1 MQGLR
6 YDKYDKSRKWGTQ
19 KTRIII
25 ILIGLILSFNQR
37 MNKKI
42 ALNLAAVFVST
53 ILVGIGSITSV
64 VYAQV
69 EEQEGNLAGKVAK
82 LQVVIDT
89 CDQKIRDGG
98 PVWEG
103 VKNDCFKVVDS
114 FNLVMSE
121 ALKNNSVSIE
131 NILYGK

>member
-1 MQGLR
+1 MRLPEANKQFA
-6 YDKYDKSRKWGTQ
+6 
-19 KTRIII
+19 
-25 ILIGLILSFNQR
+25 LIF
-37 MNKKI
+37 
-42 ALNLAAVFVST
+42 AAVFTSIIV
-53 ILVGIGSITSV
+53 IGIGSITSV

-103 VKNDCFKVVDS
+103 VKDDCFKVVDA

-121 ALKNNSVSIE
+121 TLRNNNQSIE

>member
-1 MQGLR
+1 M
-6 YDKYDKSRKWGTQ
+6 
-19 KTRIII
+19 RIPEANKQFA
-25 ILIGLILSFNQR
+25 LIFA
-37 MNKKI
+37 
-42 ALNLAAVFVST
+42 ALFTST
-53 ILVGIGSITSV
+53 IVIGIGSITTV

-69 EEQEGNLAGKVAK
+69 EVQEGNLAGKVAK

-103 VKNDCFKVVDS
+103 VKDDCFKVVDS

>member
-1 MQGLR
+1 
-6 YDKYDKSRKWGTQ
+6 
-19 KTRIII
+19 RIPEVNKQFA
-25 ILIGLILSFNQR
+25 LIF
-37 MNKKI
+37 
-42 ALNLAAVFVST
+42 AAIFTST
-53 ILVGIGSITSV
+53 IVIGIGSITSV
-64 VYAQV
+64 VYAQI
-69 EEQEGNLAGKVAK
+69 EEQEGNLAGKVAM

-103 VKNDCFKVVDS
+103 VKDDCFKVVDA

-121 ALKNNSVSIE
+121 TLRNNNASIE

>member
-1 MQGLR
+1 
-6 YDKYDKSRKWGTQ
+6 
-19 KTRIII
+19 
-25 ILIGLILSFNQR
+25 
-37 MNKKI
+37 MNKMI
-42 ALNLAAVFVST
+42 ALILAAVFVST
-53 ILVGIGSITSV
+53 IVIGIGSITSV
-64 VYAQV
+64 VYTQV

-103 VKNDCFKVVDS
+103 VKDDCFKVVDS

>member
-1 MQGLR
+1 
-6 YDKYDKSRKWGTQ
+6 
-19 KTRIII
+19 
-25 ILIGLILSFNQR
+25 

-42 ALNLAAVFVST
+42 ALILTAVFVST
-53 ILVGIGSITSV
+53 ILVGTGIITSV

-69 EEQEGNLAGKVAK
+69 EEQEGNLAGKVAM

-89 CDQKIRDGG
+89 CDQKIREGG

-103 VKNDCFKVVDS
+103 VKDDCFKVVDA

-121 ALKNNSVSIE
+121 TLRNNNASIE
-131 NILYGK
+131 NILYG

>member
-1 MQGLR
+1 M
-6 YDKYDKSRKWGTQ
+6 
-19 KTRIII
+19 RIPEVNKQFA
-25 ILIGLILSFNQR
+25 LIF
-37 MNKKI
+37 
-42 ALNLAAVFVST
+42 AAIFTST
-53 ILVGIGSITSV
+53 IVIGIGSITSV
-64 VYAQV
+64 VYAQM

-103 VKNDCFKVVDS
+103 VKDDCFKVVDA

-121 ALKNNSVSIE
+121 TLRNNNASIE

>member
-1 MQGLR
+1 M
-6 YDKYDKSRKWGTQ
+6 
-19 KTRIII
+19 RILEANKQFV
-25 ILIGLILSFNQR
+25 LIF
-37 MNKKI
+37 
-42 ALNLAAVFVST
+42 AAVFVST
-53 ILVGIGSITSV
+53 IAVGITSV
-64 VYAQV
+64 AYAQV

-103 VKNDCFKVVDS
+103 VKDDCFKVVDS

>member
-1 MQGLR
+1 MGEL
-6 YDKYDKSRKWGTQ
+6 
-19 KTRIII
+19 KTSVAHEGYILLLFIIEKMRIPEVNKQFA
-25 ILIGLILSFNQR
+25 LIFA
-37 MNKKI
+37 
-42 ALNLAAVFVST
+42 ALFTST
-53 ILVGIGSITSV
+53 IVIGIGSISSV

-103 VKNDCFKVVDS
+103 VKDDCFKVVDS

-131 NILYGK
+131 NILYGR

>member
-1 MQGLR
+1 M
-6 YDKYDKSRKWGTQ
+6 
-19 KTRIII
+19 RIPEANKQFALIFAALFTSTI
-25 ILIGLILSFNQR
+25 VIGIGL
-37 MNKKI
+37 
-42 ALNLAAVFVST
+42 
-53 ILVGIGSITSV
+53 ITSV

-103 VKNDCFKVVDS
+103 VKDDCFKVVDA

-121 ALKNNSVSIE
+121 TLRNNNQSIE

>member
-1 MQGLR
+1 MGEL
-6 YDKYDKSRKWGTQ
+6 
-19 KTRIII
+19 KTSVAHEGY
-25 ILIGLILSFNQR
+25 ILLSFIIKKMR
-37 MNKKI
+37 IPEANKKF
-42 ALNLAAVFVST
+42 ALIYAALFTFT
-53 ILVGIGSITSV
+53 IVIGKGSITSV

-98 PVWEG
+98 PVWEW
-103 VKNDCFKVVDS
+103 VKDDCFKVVDS

-121 ALKNNSVSIE
+121 ALKNNSVSID
-131 NILYGK
+131 NIFYGNKQNLTNP

>member
-1 MQGLR
+1 
-6 YDKYDKSRKWGTQ
+6 
-19 KTRIII
+19 
-25 ILIGLILSFNQR
+25 
-37 MNKKI
+37 MNRKI
-42 ALNLAAVFVST
+42 ALIFAALFTST
-53 ILVGIGSITSV
+53 IVIGIGSIISV

-103 VKNDCFKVVDS
+103 VKDDCFKVMDA

-121 ALKNNSVSIE
+121 VLRNNSARIE
-131 NILYGK
+131 NILYGKSH

>member
-1 MQGLR
+1 M
-6 YDKYDKSRKWGTQ
+6 
-19 KTRIII
+19 RIPEANKQFA
-25 ILIGLILSFNQR
+25 LIFA
-37 MNKKI
+37 
-42 ALNLAAVFVST
+42 ALFTST
-53 ILVGIGSITSV
+53 IVIGIGSITSV

-103 VKNDCFKVVDS
+103 VKDDCFKVVDS

>member
-42 ALNLAAVFVST
+42 ALILAAVFVST
-53 ILVGIGSITSV
+53 ILVGIGSITS
-64 VYAQV
+64 
-69 EEQEGNLAGKVAK
+69 G
-82 LQVVIDT
+82 
-89 CDQKIRDGG
+89 
-98 PVWEG
+98 
-103 VKNDCFKVVDS
+103 
-114 FNLVMSE
+114 
-121 ALKNNSVSIE
+121 
-131 NILYGK
+131 